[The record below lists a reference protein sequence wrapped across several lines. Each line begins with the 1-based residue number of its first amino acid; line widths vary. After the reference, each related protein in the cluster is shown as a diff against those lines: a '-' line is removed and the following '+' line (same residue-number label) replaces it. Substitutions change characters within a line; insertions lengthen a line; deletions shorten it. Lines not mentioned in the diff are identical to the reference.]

1 MAKYRDFTSIPSEE
15 ESSSEDDFTE
25 VENGNGEEDREA
37 EEDGEAEEEGEDS
50 HYDDVE
56 EEGEDNDYD
65 VDEEKEDDDDNDEE
79 DDQEEVITNTGRV
92 YYKTP
97 SRDQEMYHQ
106 QNIIRNKCGVTTSV
120 LATIIENTN
129 KHMASNEEYIDER
142 EFLAFIGILYMMGTN
157 HDN

>member
-1 MAKYRDFTSIPSEE
+1 
-15 ESSSEDDFTE
+15 
-25 VENGNGEEDREA
+25 DREA

-56 EEGEDNDYD
+56 EEGEDNDYN

-97 SRDQEMYHQ
+97 SRDQEMCHQ
-106 QNIIRNKCGVTTSV
+106 QNIIRNKCGVTTSGRVKSIEDSFKKFFIDEV

-157 HDN
+157 HDNALSVMDL